1 MAKDTFNLD
10 DIFSSGKRDAK
21 KQKQEAGREEHEI
34 DTLFQQ
40 ESLEDYNLQYIK
52 KEQIE
57 VNPENTRYHSS
68 QAYIEELSES
78 IYNTMLLNPLIV
90 VPIYKPGTPNVNY
103 RYMLISGEQRWRAI
117 CLKDEETYKSKFP
130 KGIPA
135 RVLPANMPKDTLKA
149 ILIIC
154 NFEVRELTP
163 YEKYQD
169 VCYLIEYYKKKKEEG
184 YVSSAFNEVMKRL
197 NLTRQQLYRYV
208 NISKLIPELEEK
220 FKANELSMR
229 DSAKF
234 GTLSEESQR
243 KIYELLMKKGEVD
256 NEDFEAIKSIDLT
269 HKQAEKQ
276 LSDKEEQLAAV
287 KQDLAQLENKME
299 NVTEENEK
307 KALKKRIE
315 EQRERLDTLH
325 QEKQSLKEQSLEDVN
340 SVIFTR
346 KKLKKAFSKVQK
358 ACQEILE
365 QESFLRE
372 DSEAR
377 SRGKDELFTTLEKV
391 MALIK

>member
-1 MAKDTFNLD
+1 M
-10 DIFSSGKRDAK
+10 
-21 KQKQEAGREEHEI
+21 
-34 DTLFQQ
+34 
-40 ESLEDYNLQYIK
+40 
-52 KEQIE
+52 
-57 VNPENTRYHSS
+57 
-68 QAYIEELSES
+68 
-78 IYNTMLLNPLIV
+78 
-90 VPIYKPGTPNVNY
+90 
-103 RYMLISGEQRWRAI
+103 
-117 CLKDEETYKSKFP
+117 
-130 KGIPA
+130 
-135 RVLPANMPKDTLKA
+135 
-149 ILIIC
+149 
-154 NFEVRELTP
+154 
-163 YEKYQD
+163 
-169 VCYLIEYYKKKKEEG
+169 
-184 YVSSAFNEVMKRL
+184 
-197 NLTRQQLYRYV
+197 
-208 NISKLIPELEEK
+208 
-220 FKANELSMR
+220 
-229 DSAKF
+229 
-234 GTLSEESQR
+234 
-243 KIYELLMKKGEVD
+243 D

-315 EQRERLDTLH
+315 EQRTRLDTLH